1 MSSQINANQELFL
14 DILTK
19 EEKEALLTKKME
31 EIRKKNEALRKRHEE
46 IEAEKKAVSG
56 GTKKVV
62 SPRKETKPLPG
73 DESPKES
80 ADGKRVERPRQ
91 PKPAGRGKSPHKG
104 AREAPRAQRP
114 GSQSFP
120 DEETQEDH
128 ALETPRYK
136 RPLSYEKHNDR
147 GERHHYQRHS
157 SNEED
162 QGRNQRRGKRA
173 PVNTT
178 QEEEESEEMS
188 EGAYEALKRQ
198 HQQLNYQPRNHEF
211 REHDFRENRGRR
223 NRRFQRPYSRNGD
236 AGRNFNQDFSNG
248 FMDRDQ
254 AHGESDLEPQA
265 KRIHGGRYPKNEN
278 KGYDFSQSPLGPPP
292 DPAYNFLSDRYR
304 HGERQPE
311 KGDPSRRHPKNYG
324 GDDFGNVKNRMRK
337 ERERQDRG
345 RGGPPRTKMEM
356 AINMTGR
363 ERREYVEW
371 KAEREKV
378 DQARID
384 RQKSSSGEWRREWDV
399 QKDPTEES
407 SQRVEPGKRPGNLG
421 VVRTT
426 TAGRIGSG
434 RFDRGDRDERPPGA
448 GRKDSKDSQ
457 GKPQPN
463 GVVQERSAEKDA
475 SNPRPVGRGR
485 GRGRARN
492 RGGGTGNE
500 PGRLRTYSGE
510 DRHVECKQDLLVIKV
525 DNTPGKKSD
534 QVEVEYSDGENEP
547 HRGDQAEANQKKAG
561 PHAEELWWDEE
572 GDDIGL
578 ELQGIAAEDDIFE
591 QKELFDDYPHEGYD
605 KNGCFEDAP
614 GQTSQGDEDE
624 WEDCTTSEDFS
635 TDRSQSQTSVS
646 DDLTSPLKVNLNPDA
661 PVFTPTSPISPNPL
675 TTKLSKELKLE
686 EASPKRKKSN
696 KKEKE
701 DGDKTPVG
709 AKTPVEENENPENG
723 KKAPMDSNK
732 DESEHS
738 KSDND
743 HLNPDQS
750 TPAPEE
756 LTSTDVGKESEIEVV
771 LEKPA
776 PADSET
782 TPQDP
787 ADKAG
792 TAPEEEGT
800 FDKCQTQQDSPMEKP
815 SEEETAQ
822 KEAEDN
828 SQKEAEDN
836 SQKEAEVNSQKEAEV
851 NSQTETSDLDVKQ
864 TEAESKE
871 DSVTE
876 SPEEEEKR
884 EDKEATPIPQ
894 VEGET
899 A

>member
-1 MSSQINANQELFL
+1 M
-14 DILTK
+14 
-19 EEKEALLTKKME
+19 
-31 EIRKKNEALRKRHEE
+31 
-46 IEAEKKAVSG
+46 
-56 GTKKVV
+56 
-62 SPRKETKPLPG
+62 
-73 DESPKES
+73 
-80 ADGKRVERPRQ
+80 
-91 PKPAGRGKSPHKG
+91 
-104 AREAPRAQRP
+104 
-114 GSQSFP
+114 
-120 DEETQEDH
+120 
-128 ALETPRYK
+128 
-136 RPLSYEKHNDR
+136 
-147 GERHHYQRHS
+147 
-157 SNEED
+157 
-162 QGRNQRRGKRA
+162 
-173 PVNTT
+173 
-178 QEEEESEEMS
+178 
-188 EGAYEALKRQ
+188 
-198 HQQLNYQPRNHEF
+198 
-211 REHDFRENRGRR
+211 
-223 NRRFQRPYSRNGD
+223 
-236 AGRNFNQDFSNG
+236 
-248 FMDRDQ
+248 
-254 AHGESDLEPQA
+254 
-265 KRIHGGRYPKNEN
+265 
-278 KGYDFSQSPLGPPP
+278 
-292 DPAYNFLSDRYR
+292 
-304 HGERQPE
+304 
-311 KGDPSRRHPKNYG
+311 
-324 GDDFGNVKNRMRK
+324 
-337 ERERQDRG
+337 
-345 RGGPPRTKMEM
+345 
-356 AINMTGR
+356 
-363 ERREYVEW
+363 
-371 KAEREKV
+371 
-378 DQARID
+378 
-384 RQKSSSGEWRREWDV
+384 
-399 QKDPTEES
+399 
-407 SQRVEPGKRPGNLG
+407 
-421 VVRTT
+421 
-426 TAGRIGSG
+426 
-434 RFDRGDRDERPPGA
+434 
-448 GRKDSKDSQ
+448 
-457 GKPQPN
+457 
-463 GVVQERSAEKDA
+463 QERSAEKDA

-696 KKEKE
+696 RKEKE

-723 KKAPMDSNK
+723 KKAPMDSNKDEREHSKRKAPMDSNK

-800 FDKCQTQQDSPMEKP
+800 FEKCQTQQDSPMEKP

-851 NSQTETSDLDVKQ
+851 NSQTETSDLDVKHE
-864 TEAESKE
+864 TKAESKE

-876 SPEEEEKR
+876 SPEGK
-884 EDKEATPIPQ
+884 PGQQCLNHP
-894 VEGET
+894 
-899 A
+899 